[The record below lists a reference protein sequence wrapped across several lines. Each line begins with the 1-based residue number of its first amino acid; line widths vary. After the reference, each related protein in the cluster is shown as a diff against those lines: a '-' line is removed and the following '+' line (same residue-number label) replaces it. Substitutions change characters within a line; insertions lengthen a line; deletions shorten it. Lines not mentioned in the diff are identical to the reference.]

1 MPKLRIKKT
10 NYYTASILLCILIP
24 WTAITKCHQM
34 SVRPKSLQSCLTL
47 CDPVDC
53 SPPGSSVRG
62 IFQARMLKWAATPSS
77 RDLLDPGV
85 EPASPVLAGGLFFF
99 ITSATWEA
107 CHQMGFEKQKFTV
120 SSSWK
125 LDVQDPDISK
135 RNLGTHTH
143 IGRKPCE
150 DGSRDQNDAST
161 GQKSD
166 RESHSVMSDSL
177 WLHVCGIL
185 QARIL
190 EWVGSCSLLQEICPS
205 QGANPGLPHCRWILY
220 QLSHQGSLY
229 RLRNAKYYQKT
240 TRSQGRDVEHITPQ
254 NTQKVPT
261 PPISWSLIYSL

>member
-10 NYYTASILLCILIP
+10 NYYIASILLCILIP

-34 SVRPKSLQSCLTL
+34 SVCTKSLQSCLTL

-53 SPPGSSVRG
+53 SPPGFSVRG
-62 IFQARMLKWAATPSS
+62 ILQARILEWVATPSS

-85 EPASPVLAGGLFFF
+85 EPASPVLAGGFFF
-99 ITSATWEA
+99 FFFFFFTPSATWEA
-107 CHQMGFEKQKFTV
+107 CHQMGFETQKFMV

-143 IGRKPCE
+143 TGRKACE

-161 GQKSD
+161 SQKSES
-166 RESHSVMSDSL
+166 ESHSVMSDSL

-185 QARIL
+185 
-190 EWVGSCSLLQEICPS
+190 
-205 QGANPGLPHCRWILY
+205 
-220 QLSHQGSLY
+220 
-229 RLRNAKYYQKT
+229 
-240 TRSQGRDVEHITPQ
+240 
-254 NTQKVPT
+254 
-261 PPISWSLIYSL
+261 